1 MDIDVGACLKKGVVG
16 ALGAI
21 PGTASAHP
29 FDVVKIRMQTTQC
42 RLTPA
47 MRHIYA
53 SGGGGAFYQG
63 LGSALQQRVLTC
75 GPMFLF
81 SELFTQAAQ
90 QGPLGLARGDALF
103 VGSAG
108 SGYATGFVA
117 SIAEFRKVLIS
128 QGVRGSGS
136 PAKYQSPKAFAAA
149 AAAAAG
155 GAGSGAGAG
164 AAGGA
169 GRRAAAKAAAAAARL
184 PQFGPGRPWTY
195 AAILSHAPRRGSHL
209 LTRANGAGTRN
220 AIFDSVFFGSQH
232 ALQVGVLLDSL

>member
-21 PGTASAHP
+21 PGTVSAHP

-47 MRHIYA
+47 VRHIYA

-90 QGPLGLARGDALF
+90 AGPLGLARGDALF

-128 QGVRGSGS
+128 QGVRGSSS

-149 AAAAAG
+149 T
-155 GAGSGAGAG
+155 AG

-169 GRRAAAKAAAAAARL
+169 GRAAAKAAAAAARL

-195 AAILSHAPRRGSHL
+195 AAILSHAPRRGAHL

-232 ALQVGVLLDSL
+232 ALQVSLGALLY